1 VKSAPA
7 NSNEKNVNTWTL
19 LFAAL
24 AFAAASGLAVLARR
38 AAALHRRVAELST
51 ALEGANEQLEMF
63 TNAISEELQAPLR
76 ELHRAGRHVM
86 QAERVEMTALAQ
98 EVVDELLPRYPR
110 SRVTV
115 VEMPAVKGDRALLR
129 LAWRNLIDNALKFS
143 ASAQAPRIEVGGN
156 RHDRDAEYWVRD
168 NGAGF
173 DMANRHRLFEVF
185 QRLHQADEFA
195 GAGTGLA
202 MVRLVASRHG
212 GSVRAQAKPGAGA
225 TFTMILPNAMN
236 GVH

>member
-1 VKSAPA
+1 MNIWSF
-7 NSNEKNVNTWTL
+7 
-19 LFAAL
+19 LFAVLAL
-24 AFAAASGLAVLARR
+24 ASAGGLAVVARR
-38 AAALHRRVAELST
+38 AAALQRRVAELST
-51 ALEGANEQLEMF
+51 ALQGVNEQLEMF
-63 TNAISEELQAPLR
+63 TNAISAEQQAPLR
-76 ELHRAGRHVM
+76 ELHQVGRHTLQV
-86 QAERVEMTALAQ
+86 ERVEMTELAQ
-98 EVVDELLPRYPR
+98 EVVAELLPRYPR

-143 ASAQAPRIEVGGN
+143 ASAHAPRVDVGGLK
-156 RHDRDAEYWVRD
+156 HDRDAEYWVRD

-173 DMANRHRLFEVF
+173 EMANRHRLFEVF

-236 GVH
+236 GHH